1 MSFNEPNSQPVT
13 SDRAI
18 QMLIEAE
25 DKKGFLY
32 RTLFGN
38 KNLPHVVFAI
48 EHLTLFYDISN
59 PMRKSTIEKFYEA
72 FKNTLI
78 STTSIDG
85 KMMNI
90 VTETSIK
97 HTTESKDAKKA
108 FSPFGA
114 Q

>member
-1 MSFNEPNSQPVT
+1 VSYDQAVPIT

-25 DKKGFLY
+25 EKKGFLY

-48 EHLTLFYDISN
+48 EHLTLFYNISS
-59 PMRKSTIEKFYEA
+59 PMRKATLERFYDA

-85 KMMNI
+85 KTMNI
-90 VTETSIK
+90 LTETRIK
-97 HTTESKDAKKA
+97 QTTESTDAKKTFA
-108 FSPFGA
+108 PFGG
-114 Q
+114 